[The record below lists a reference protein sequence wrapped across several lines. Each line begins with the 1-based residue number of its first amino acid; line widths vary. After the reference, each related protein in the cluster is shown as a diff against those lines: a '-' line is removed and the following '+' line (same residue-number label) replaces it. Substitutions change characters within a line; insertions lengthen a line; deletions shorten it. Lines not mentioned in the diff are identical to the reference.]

1 MGAIIDFSRHL
12 RRRPRPAAGDD
23 VPTGEILLFTGVR
36 YERRDDAAPADGPPV
51 HPHDGAQGRGR
62 RTSRHA

>member
-1 MGAIIDFSRHL
+1 MGAIMDFSRYP
-12 RRRPRPAAGDD
+12 RRRLRSAAGEDARK
-23 VPTGEILLFTGVR
+23 GEILLFTGVR
-36 YERRDDAAPADGPPV
+36 YERCDDAVPADGPPV